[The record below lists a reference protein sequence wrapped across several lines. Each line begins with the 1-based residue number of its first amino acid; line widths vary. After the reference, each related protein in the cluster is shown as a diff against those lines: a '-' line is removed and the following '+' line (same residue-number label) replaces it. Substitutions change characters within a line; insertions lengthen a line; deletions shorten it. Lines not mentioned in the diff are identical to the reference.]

1 MEHYLPDILIVD
13 DTPDNLRLLS
23 TMLLESGY
31 KVRKAINGERALQAV
46 KARCPDLILLDIRMP
61 DMTGYEVCQ
70 ALKDNPATRK
80 IPIIFISALDA
91 PMDKVLAFDV
101 GGVDYISKPFHVAE
115 VLARVESHL
124 KIRLLQRQLEE
135 QNAKL
140 EQEVEVRR
148 KTEDA
153 LRVYLHAVSHDL
165 RNPVIGTNMVL
176 NRLLESHPGR
186 AELPVA
192 RALVERMAISCDRQ
206 LKLINSLLDTREF
219 DIQGI
224 TLDCQ
229 SLNFHQ
235 LTQDFIADW
244 QPILEKNQVTLAYEI
259 PPHLPPVWA
268 DANKIWRVLENLT
281 ANALKH
287 NPSGGEITLKAE
299 LMPPSG
305 EWLRCSVIDNG
316 VGIPPE
322 MCEGIFELYK
332 RGESLRR
339 KGGLGLGLYLCRQ
352 IIESHGGEIGL
363 NSTPRK
369 GSHFWFTLPVSNR
382 M

>member
-46 KARCPDLILLDIRMP
+46 TARCPDLILLDIRMP

-124 KIRLLQRQLEE
+124 KIRLLQQQLEE

-140 EQEVEVRR
+140 EREVEVRR

-176 NRLLESHPGR
+176 NRLLESHR
-186 AELPVA
+186 DEAQLTVA
-192 RALVERMAISCDRQ
+192 RALVERMATSCDRQ
-206 LKLINSLLDTREF
+206 LNLINSLLDTREF

-229 SLNFHQ
+229 SLNFYQ

-244 QPILEKNQVTLAYEI
+244 QPILEKNQVTLAYQI
-259 PPHLPPVWA
+259 PPDLPPVWA

-287 NPSGGEITLKAE
+287 NPSGSRITLKAE
-299 LMPPSG
+299 LSLSAQC
-305 EWLRCSVIDNG
+305 LRCSVIDNG

-322 MCEGIFELYK
+322 ICQGIFELYK

-339 KGGLGLGLYLCRQ
+339 TGGLGLGLYLCRQ
-352 IIESHGGEIGL
+352 IVESHGGEIGL
-363 NSTPRK
+363 DSTPGE
-369 GSHFWFTLPVSNR
+369 GSHFWFTLPISNR